1 VDPAAAPAGHRAATR
16 RAGGGLRRFA
26 REPAQYY
33 DPAQRQTG
41 LNTARKDQQILT
53 FFKRIPAV
61 SGMTANDDTSF
72 ERARSS
78 PRPAGQGEPTQ
89 QRI

>member
-1 VDPAAAPAGHRAATR
+1 MRSARAAACE
-16 RAGGGLRRFA
+16 FA
-26 REPAQYY
+26 REPSRYY
-33 DPAQRQTG
+33 DPAKRQTG